1 MTNKLTYVVG
11 PNIQEVKLRDYLKYT
26 ENLSSRFIKSSGLSG
41 KISVN
46 NKVAKLNHRI
56 SSKDKI
62 EIDMKKDEHQNI
74 EPEKMELD
82 VVYED
87 TDLIVINKR
96 PGIVVHPTR
105 SYPLGTLANGVLYYF
120 QEKDEKCIVR
130 LVSRLDMDTS
140 GLIII
145 AKNQFS
151 HMALARDMHGCDMQS
166 KEIQGSEMQ
175 GSNVESKIFEKSY
188 MAIVHG
194 NMPNKSGTIDLPIGK
209 LDEESIKREVCEA
222 GQRSITHYEVIDSF
236 KNGDLVKM
244 TLETGRTHQI
254 RVHLSHIGHPLYGDS
269 LYGTEETHY
278 IDRQALHAY
287 KLIIPHP
294 RTGEQLILESK
305 LPEDMEILINKLK
318 VESNA

>member
-1 MTNKLTYVVG
+1 MTNKLTYMVG
-11 PNIQEVKLRDYLKYT
+11 PNIIDVKLRDYLKYT

-74 EPEKMELD
+74 EPEKMDLD

-120 QEKDEKCIVR
+120 KERDEKCIVR

-151 HMALARDMHGCDMQS
+151 HMALARDMQRNDMQS
-166 KEIQGSEMQ
+166 KT
-175 GSNVESKIFEKSY
+175 FEKSY
-188 MAIVHG
+188 MAVVHG
-194 NMPNKSGTIDLPIGK
+194 NMKNKSGTIDMPIGK
-209 LDEESIKREVCEA
+209 PDEESIKREVCED

-236 KNGDLVKM
+236 KNGDLVKV

-254 RVHLSHIGHPLYGDS
+254 RVHLSHIGHPLYGDN
-269 LYGTEETHY
+269 LYGVSESHY

-294 RTGEQLILESK
+294 RTGDELILESK
-305 LPEDMEILINKLK
+305 LPQDMEDLVSKLK
-318 VESNA
+318 TESDT

>member
-1 MTNKLTYVVG
+1 MNNKLTYVVG
-11 PNIQEVKLRDYLKYT
+11 ENITEVKLRDYLKFT
-26 ENLSSRFIKSSGLSG
+26 ENLSSRFIKSSGISG

-56 SSKDKI
+56 NSNDKI
-62 EIDMKKDEHQNI
+62 EIDMKKEEHQNI
-74 EPEKMELD
+74 EPEKMDLQ

-87 TDLIVINKR
+87 VDIIVINKR
-96 PGIVVHPTR
+96 PGMVVHPTR
-105 SYPLGTLANGVLYYF
+105 GYPFGTLANGVLYYF
-120 QEKDEKCIVR
+120 KEKGEKCIVR

-151 HMALARDMHGCDMQS
+151 HMALARDMQDKDLHA
-166 KEIQGSEMQ
+166 KT
-175 GSNVESKIFEKSY
+175 FEKSY

-194 NMPNKSGTIDLPIGK
+194 NMKEKLGTINLPIGK
-209 LDEESIKREVCEA
+209 PEEESIKREVCEN
-222 GQRSITHYEVIDSF
+222 GQRSVTHYEVMESF
-236 KNGDLVKM
+236 RNADLVKV

-254 RVHLSHIGHPLYGDS
+254 RVHLSHIGHPIYGDS
-269 LYGTEETHY
+269 LYGTSESQY

-294 RTGEQLILESK
+294 RTGEELILMTE
-305 LPEDMEILINKLK
+305 LPEDMKELELKLK
-318 VESNA
+318 AESNI